1 MLHNW
6 IEDLNLRCGQLWQIG
21 LFGSIFFVGHVIGT
35 TLLSEYGDTIGRIPM
50 IRLGQG
56 ITLAC
61 YLAIVFFTRNI
72 LVIYMLIFIIGML
85 SCCRCNL
92 AFIYGQEILAE
103 SRQNIGGCF
112 FNLFDATVMIFS
124 SFFIVYV
131 STNWVH
137 LHSLFLVV
145 IAFSLSVFCALP
157 ESPKYLAQREAFDDA
172 ISAYNTIAR
181 FNRTRQLDRVF
192 ERLRGQKRRDRRA
205 FKWWVADAKRR

>member
-1 MLHNW
+1 M
-6 IEDLNLRCGQLWQIG
+6 
-21 LFGSIFFVGHVIGT
+21 
-35 TLLSEYGDTIGRIPM
+35 
-50 IRLGQG
+50 
-56 ITLAC
+56 
-61 YLAIVFFTRNI
+61 
-72 LVIYMLIFIIGML
+72 
-85 SCCRCNL
+85 
-92 AFIYGQEILAE
+92 
-103 SRQNIGGCF
+103 
-112 FNLFDATVMIFS
+112 FDAMVMIFS
-124 SFFIVYV
+124 SLFIMYV

-205 FKWWVADAKRR
+205 FKWWVSDAKRRQRMELEAAGAPGDFEVVKEESEEYVSSEEEES